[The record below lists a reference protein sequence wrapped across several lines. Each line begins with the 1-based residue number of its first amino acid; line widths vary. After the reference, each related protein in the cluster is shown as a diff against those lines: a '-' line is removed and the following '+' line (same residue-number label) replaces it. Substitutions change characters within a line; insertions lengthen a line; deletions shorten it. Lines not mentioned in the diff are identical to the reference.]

1 MTPSHPPAQGSEHR
15 SPPIADNMPHP
26 VYRAFTAFSA
36 QAQTDTAQF
45 DSLKEGNLT
54 KNWYVFAA
62 NKSCCLHLHSHLGCL
77 QLGKKCHKLVTFI
90 AVVIIFLRTWA
101 RRQLCLRKNVG
112 HEHHQQR
119 NYERHGRAG
128 NQQHVTAPHDKEYEL
143 TAEGNKE
150 CSRACRLCCE
160 SPFLSTEEMS
170 RECWGFN
177 GSKNLQ
183 SNGI

>member
-1 MTPSHPPAQGSEHR
+1 M
-15 SPPIADNMPHP
+15 
-26 VYRAFTAFSA
+26 

-62 NKSCCLHLHSHLGCL
+62 NKSYCLHLHSHLASL
-77 QLGKKCHKLVTFI
+77 QLGKNWQKLVTFCI
-90 AVVIIFLRTWA
+90 AGARKYYGIWGRRRLSLRE
-101 RRQLCLRKNVG
+101 NVG

-119 NYERHGRAG
+119 NYQRHGRAG
-128 NQQHVTAPHDKEYEL
+128 NQQHVAAPHDKEYEV
-143 TAEGNKE
+143 TAQRNKE

-160 SPFLSTEEMS
+160 SPFLSTEETS

-177 GSKNLQ
+177 GSKNMQRNRIKALLQ
-183 SNGI
+183 EFSNHSCK